1 MSSYAAPLPA
11 MIQRPSSNVT
21 AARPAVPAQGQPSQP
36 DQQQQMMMLLLAL
49 LAGQQGNA
57 APPSPLPGMLPPG
70 VPGGQ

>member
-21 AARPAVPAQGQPSQP
+21 AARPAVPAQGQPSPQ

-49 LAGQQGNA
+49 LAGQGGAPAA
-57 APPSPLPGMLPPG
+57 APLSAPGVPPGML
-70 VPGGQ
+70 